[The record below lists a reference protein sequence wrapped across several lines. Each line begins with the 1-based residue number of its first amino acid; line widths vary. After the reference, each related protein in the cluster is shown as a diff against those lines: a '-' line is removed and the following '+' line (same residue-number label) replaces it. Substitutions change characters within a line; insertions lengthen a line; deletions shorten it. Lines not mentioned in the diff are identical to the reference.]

1 MSQSNNRSLVSAS
14 AIMAAGT
21 MLSRILGFARAF
33 LIAIV
38 LGNGTRQV
46 EMFSIA
52 NTIPTSLYILFAG
65 GALNTVLVPQIVRAT
80 KNDADEG
87 VAYTNR
93 IMTAFLAILA
103 AITLIV
109 SLGAPLIIRIY
120 SSDDWR
126 SPALSAQY
134 ESMVTL
140 AYLCLPQVFFYGA
153 FFLAGQ
159 VLNARGRFGP
169 MMWAPIANNLVSIAI
184 LGGYLLIWGTSGS
197 RAAPF
202 THTQEL
208 VLGGGATLGI
218 VIQAAILIPFLRA
231 AGFRYRPRFDFR
243 NTGLGHTF
251 SLAKWTLGFVAANQ
265 LVLVIVTRLASSAT
279 TGGSGAGITA
289 YNNAYLLWILPH
301 SLITISLATAML
313 PSASRMAAA
322 GDLHGVGRET
332 TNTIKLATSLLLPAS
347 IAFLVL
353 ADPISRLAFGN
364 GNGALDYRFI
374 SWALFAFAIG
384 LVPFTIQYVCLRA
397 FYALEDTRSTFL
409 LQLAIAAINA
419 GLALLFVFTINRPG
433 LVAAGLALAYSLS
446 YVIGVLISF
455 RLLKKHLPTLNGA
468 TVCRHLVRVGLAIAP
483 GIIVA
488 WGIVALLGRWSD
500 SRPVLALSL
509 VVATV
514 SAVGLY
520 VVMARVLHIGEVT
533 DIVGVIRRRGGGK
546 GQRGAKPTEAD
557 EDAQLAELTDETQ
570 AMTGLDAP
578 HLSHTGPSRTNP
590 PQTDPSQTNE
600 HRQGEPAEGEEA
612 AVDPNAE
619 RDRGRTDDDT
629 QRFDPYADDEQTN
642 PGGLAPGAPEAEAHH
657 DEAAEGAGSPT
668 SASAPSA
675 AHTGEVLAGRY
686 RLDEVVAHRGN
697 TYTWRAFDQ
706 VLSRAVLCHVLQ
718 STDPRTQNLVE
729 AARRSAIATDS
740 RFLRVLDA
748 VQSTE
753 EGVGSYIVCEYAP
766 GQSVEVLLSQGP
778 LSSLEAAWLT
788 RELADALSAMHAQG
802 LYHQRI
808 NPDTVVI
815 TPAGNVKIVGFL
827 LEAVMYPEEQPP
839 SDVEPEQVDV
849 QDLGRMLYA
858 TLVSRWPGQEA
869 FGLAKAPS
877 EGGRLLTPR
886 QVRAGVSPALDRICE
901 QILADSMR
909 HNEPRL
915 RSAADVVD
923 ALSKVLGTAD
933 AAHDLERRVK
943 NPVPL
948 AGSDPGSVS
957 ETIQLERRRRER
969 FAEPGHHGAS
979 TGNDELDDTANEDAV
994 DADGTGSYDAHHS
1007 TGRRSS
1013 NPSAPPR
1020 PVSELGTTRPESNRR
1035 WLLILLGVLALA
1047 VLLGLFG
1054 VAFRQGFGTLGD
1066 APQKFASPTASVT
1079 PGPVK
1084 IVTGTEFDPEGDDGT
1099 ENTDQV
1105 PRAYDGDP
1113 ATKWETV
1120 TYRGNSKF
1128 GNLKDG
1134 VGLIVD
1140 LGETRDV
1147 RTVTLQLDAG
1157 ADLEIR
1163 VPAEG
1168 NPSEP
1173 PKDSADQWRVVAS
1186 EKKAGKDTEIVLE
1199 KPVASRFVMVY
1210 FTNLPA
1216 APGGYQGGIY
1226 EVVVGQ

>member
-1 MSQSNNRSLVSAS
+1 MSQENNRSLVSAS
-14 AIMAAGT
+14 AVMAAGT

-33 LIAIV
+33 LIAYV

-80 KNDADEG
+80 KNDADDG
-87 VAYTNR
+87 IAYTNR
-93 IMTAFLAILA
+93 IMTAFLAIIA

-109 SLGAPLIIRIY
+109 TLGAPFIISIY
-120 SSDDWR
+120 TADGWR
-126 SPALSAQY
+126 DPSLAAQY

-169 MMWAPIANNLVSIAI
+169 MMWAPIANNLVSIVI
-184 LGGYLLIWGTSGS
+184 LGAYVLIWPPGGN
-197 RAAPF
+197 RMGPF
-202 THTQEL
+202 TSTQEL

-218 VIQAAILIPFLRA
+218 IIQAAILIPFLKA

-265 LVLVIVTRLASSAT
+265 LVLVVVNRLASSAT
-279 TGGSGAGITA
+279 TEGPGAGITA

-322 GDLHGVGRET
+322 GDLAGVGRET
-332 TNTIKLATSLLLPAS
+332 TNTIKLATTLLLPAS

-353 ADPISRLAFGN
+353 ADPIARLPFGN
-364 GNGALDYRFI
+364 GEGADDYRFI
-374 SWALFAFAIG
+374 SYALIAFAIG

-409 LQLAIAAINA
+409 LQLVIAAVNA
-419 GLALLFVFTINRPG
+419 GLAVVFVMVVNRPG
-433 LVAAGLALAYSLS
+433 FVAAGLALAYSLS

-455 RLLKKHLPTLNGA
+455 RLLKKRLPELSGVA
-468 TVCRHLVRVGLAIAP
+468 VLRHLVRVGLAIAP
-483 GIIVA
+483 GIVVA
-488 WGIVALLGRWSD
+488 WAITALLSRWSD
-500 SRPVLALSL
+500 SRLVLALAL
-509 VVATV
+509 ILATV
-514 SAVGLY
+514 SAVGIFI
-520 VVMARVLHIGEVT
+520 VMARVLRISEVG
-533 DIVGVIRRRGGGK
+533 DILDVIRRRGGG
-546 GQRGAKPTEAD
+546 AKPTDAD
-557 EDAQLAELTDETQ
+557 EDAHLAELTDETQ

-578 HLSHTGPSRTNP
+578 HSAEHNEFRTGEESNA
-590 PQTDPSQTNE
+590 
-600 HRQGEPAEGEEA
+600 GGPAEGEET
-612 AVDPNAE
+612 AVGQAGGEDAVS
-619 RDRGRTDDDT
+619 DVGDDT
-629 QRFDPYADDEQTN
+629 QIFDPYAVDDEH
-642 PGGLAPGAPEAEAHH
+642 GGGPSTPH
-657 DEAAEGAGSPT
+657 SP
-668 SASAPSA
+668 SSSSAPRS
-675 AHTGEVLAGRY
+675 GQVLAGRY
-686 RLDEVVAHRGN
+686 RLDEIVADRGN
-697 TYTWRAFDQ
+697 TSTWRAFDQ
-706 VLSRAVLCHVLQ
+706 VLSRAVLCHVLP
-718 STDPRTQNLVE
+718 SEDPRTPNLLE
-729 AARRSAIATDS
+729 AARRSAVATDS

-748 VQSTE
+748 VHSTE
-753 EGVGSYIVCEYAP
+753 EGTGSYIVCEYAP
-766 GQSVEVLLSQGP
+766 GQSVEVLLGQGP

-827 LEAVMYPEEQPP
+827 LEAVMDPEEQSSPE
-839 SDVEPEQVDV
+839 VEAEQVDV

-869 FGLAKAPS
+869 FGLPKAPS

-901 QILADSMR
+901 QILADSLR

-915 RSAADVVD
+915 RSANDVVD

-943 NPVPL
+943 HPVPL
-948 AGSDPGSVS
+948 AGSDPGRVT
-957 ETIQLERRRRER
+957 ETVQLERNRRDGLAS
-969 FAEPGHHGAS
+969 AETLGSGRDAH
-979 TGNDELDDTANEDAV
+979 EDTADQDLV
-994 DADGTGSYDAHHS
+994 DDPAGGEQQTS
-1007 TGRRSS
+1007 RRPAGKTPIREERLPISEF
-1013 NPSAPPR
+1013 PR
-1020 PVSELGTTRPESNRR
+1020 AKAQPESNRR
-1035 WLLILLGVLALA
+1035 WLLILLAVLALA
-1047 VLLGLFG
+1047 VVFGLFS

-1066 APQKFASPTASVT
+1066 APDRSASAAASVT
-1079 PGPVK
+1079 PGPVP
-1084 IVTGTEFDPEGDDGT
+1084 IVAGTDFDPQGDDGT
-1099 ENTDQV
+1099 ENTNEV
-1105 PRAYDGDP
+1105 PRAYDGD
-1113 ATKWETV
+1113 AGTKWETL
-1120 TYRGNSKF
+1120 TYRGTSKF

-1140 LGETRDV
+1140 LGQV
-1147 RTVTLQLDAG
+1147 REVREVKLRLDPG

-1163 VPAEG
+1163 VPAESG
-1168 NPSEP
+1168 LTEP
-1173 PKDSADQWRVVAS
+1173 PKSSAEQWRVVAS
-1186 EKKAGKDTEIVLE
+1186 ESKAGQNTDVTLDE
-1199 KPVASRFVMVY
+1199 PAAARFVLVY
-1210 FTNLPA
+1210 LTDLPP
-1216 APGGYQGGIY
+1216 APGGFQGGIY
-1226 EVVVGQ
+1226 EVQVSQ